1 MSTATIDLPA
11 APGAQAAGVSPKR
24 VFWATWAGWML
35 DAFDSTAYGLLLV
48 SVWRDLLPRG
58 GVEAS
63 SANIAVYGG
72 IGFSVFMLGWAFSM
86 FWGWLADR
94 VGRVRTMI
102 CTILV
107 YSLFTALCGLA
118 VGPIGFIVL
127 RFLVGFGVGGEW
139 AAGTALLHE
148 SLPEQSRVRYAGWLH
163 TATPI
168 GIILASSISLLIV
181 PVFGWRGMFLLG
193 VAPALL
199 TIYLRRNIPEPV
211 RKSHAMAPRPTTAL
225 FTGAQA
231 RATWSA
237 ALMVSCGLFGI
248 WSSSFWIPT
257 VITTRLVEEGRS
269 LEAAQQFASLAN
281 LAGNLGGLFG
291 CLIMPWLAEKIPSR
305 KAIALGFFAAS
316 LIANIFA
323 YDVVISRLNN
333 ITLFLVLVPLLAFCT
348 GTPFALFTIWLPELF
363 PGHARGSGLGFT
375 FSLGRILS
383 AIGPLLVGILAAA
396 TGGYPIAIS
405 LISLIYIPAMIFT
418 AFCRET
424 AGKGLPA

>member
-1 MSTATIDLPA
+1 MHSAFVELPA
-11 APGAQAAGVSPKR
+11 VPGPQRRNVSAKR

-63 SANIAVYGG
+63 SANIAIFGG
-72 IGFSVFMLGWAFSM
+72 TGFSVFMLGWAFSM

-94 VGRVRTMI
+94 IGRIRTMI
-102 CTILV
+102 YTILV
-107 YSLFTALCGLA
+107 YSVFTALCGLA
-118 VGPIGFIVL
+118 VGPVGFVVL

-148 SLPEQSRVRYAGWLH
+148 SLPESLRVRYAGWLH
-163 TATPI
+163 TATPT
-168 GIILASSISLLIV
+168 GVMLASAIAWLFV

-199 TIYLRRNIPEPV
+199 TIYLRRNISEPV
-211 RKSHAMAPRPTTAL
+211 RKFYPAGPPITTL
-225 FTGAQA
+225 FTGVQA
-231 RATWSA
+231 WATWSA
-237 ALMVSCGLFGI
+237 ALMVSCGLLGI

-257 VITTRLVEEGRS
+257 VITTRLIEDGRS
-269 LEAAQQFASLAN
+269 LETAQQLASLAN
-281 LAGNLGGLFG
+281 VAGNVGGLIG
-291 CLIMPWLAEKIPSR
+291 CLMMPWLAEKIPSR
-305 KAIALGFFAAS
+305 KAITLGFFAAS
-316 LIANIFA
+316 LIANVLA
-323 YDVVISRLNN
+323 YGVVIGWLND
-333 ITLFLVLVPLLAFCT
+333 ITLFVVLVPLLAFCT
-348 GTPFALFTIWLPELF
+348 GSPFALFTIWLPELF

-375 FSLGRILS
+375 FSLGRILA
-383 AIGPLLVGILAAA
+383 AIGPLLVGMLAAA
-396 TGGYPIAIS
+396 TGSYPIAIS

-418 AFCRET
+418 AFCLET